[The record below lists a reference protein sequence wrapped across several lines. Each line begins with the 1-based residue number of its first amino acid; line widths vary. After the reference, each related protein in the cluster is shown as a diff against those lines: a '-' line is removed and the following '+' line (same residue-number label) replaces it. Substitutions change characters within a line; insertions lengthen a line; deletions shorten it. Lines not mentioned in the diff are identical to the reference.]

1 MGLRSSTDALT
12 IAFPNSET
20 KPITEVGFLTLA
32 VDDANTGT
40 IYYSN
45 STSASFNI
53 VANANGNSEVT
64 LTAPSG
70 TTINEIV
77 IQGASDNLQD
87 WWLFDNVYYK
97 YTAASPTTTTTSTT
111 STTTTSTTSTT
122 TTTTIPPAPDP
133 PPEPP
138 PTTTTTIPIV
148 IVEIDGEE
156 LEYTQTE
163 VDDGTVERDI
173 ERISNLEEYGC
184 ELTDAQIE
192 RGDCD
197 VEIYEEEYEEEI
209 YEEYEEGEELF
220 DDGIVVLEMAD
231 DDEIE
236 ELEVIELTDEE
247 LLELEKEI
255 EIEAK

>member
-1 MGLRSSTDALT
+1 MKKNRVIALLIIFLLTFNNSALANETTTTVTEGFDNQQINEDITFVYGGSDTSVVAETDCDLAQIPGSINIEDMDCHGSNYFGSDRYQLGLRSSTDALT

-70 TTINEIV
+70 TTIKEIV

-97 YTAASPTTTTTSTT
+97 YTAASPTTTTTT
-111 STTTTSTTSTT
+111 STTTT
-122 TTTTIPPAPDP
+122 
-133 PPEPP
+133 
-138 PTTTTTIPIV
+138 
-148 IVEIDGEE
+148 
-156 LEYTQTE
+156 
-163 VDDGTVERDI
+163 
-173 ERISNLEEYGC
+173 
-184 ELTDAQIE
+184 
-192 RGDCD
+192 
-197 VEIYEEEYEEEI
+197 
-209 YEEYEEGEELF
+209 
-220 DDGIVVLEMAD
+220 
-231 DDEIE
+231 
-236 ELEVIELTDEE
+236 
-247 LLELEKEI
+247 
-255 EIEAK
+255 